1 MTAQDV
7 TPQDPTAQ
15 DVTPQDPTAQD
26 TAQRDP
32 DDGLGATGADPALE
46 AEFDTV
52 AAWTEAAI
60 AELGEDHA
68 IPAACR
74 GSGSPADLAWLAEG
88 LDLSGDD
95 RFLDAGSGLGGPTA
109 WLVRE
114 YADRWAGPVVLA
126 EPMPHAAAASRRLFA
141 RPAVAAW
148 TEHLPLPDDAVD
160 AAWCLGVLDTTDAK
174 RDLLA
179 ELHRVLRPGGRL
191 GLLQLV
197 ARRELS
203 EELATNSFPSDQSFV
218 ADLEATGFRVLDRL
232 DASTLPD
239 APPEWTQRADAV
251 GAAITRDHG
260 DDPANQEAERQQGVL
275 GRLMESGEV
284 VTVLLRAQA
293 C

>member
-1 MTAQDV
+1 MLAQD
-7 TPQDPTAQ
+7 
-15 DVTPQDPTAQD
+15 
-26 TAQRDP
+26 
-32 DDGLGATGADPALE
+32 DGTDELRASGADPALE

-52 AAWTEAAI
+52 AAWTEAAV
-60 AELGEDHA
+60 AELGEDYA

-74 GSGSPADLAWLAEG
+74 GSGRPADLAWLAER
-88 LDLSGDD
+88 LDLHDDD

-114 YADRWAGPVVLA
+114 YADRWDGPVVLA
-126 EPMPHAAAASRRLFA
+126 EPMPHAAAASHRLFG

-160 AAWCLGVLDTTDAK
+160 AAWCLGVLDTAEVK

-203 EELATNSFPSDQSFV
+203 EELATNSFPTDESLER
-218 ADLEATGFRVLDRL
+218 DLTATGFRVLDRI
-232 DASTLPD
+232 DASTLPQTPSD
-239 APPEWTQRADAV
+239 WEQRAAAV
-251 GAAITRDHG
+251 GEVITRDHG
-260 DDPANQEAERQQGVL
+260 DDPANQEADRQQGIL

-284 VTVLLRAQA
+284 VTVLLLARAS
-293 C
+293 